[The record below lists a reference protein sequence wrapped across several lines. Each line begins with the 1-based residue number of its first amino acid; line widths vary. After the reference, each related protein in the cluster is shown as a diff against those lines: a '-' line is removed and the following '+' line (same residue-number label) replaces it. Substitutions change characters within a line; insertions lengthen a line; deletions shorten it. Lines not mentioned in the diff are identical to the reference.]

1 MMIGNHAIPVI
12 VDAYLKG
19 IKNFDVDLAYRACKE
34 SSMVNSRELD
44 AYKKIGYV
52 PVGIKTRIGLYQ
64 NLRICL

>member
-19 IKNFDVDLAYRACKE
+19 IKNFDVDLAYRCKE

-52 PVGIKTRIGLYQ
+52 PVGIKRELVNQ

>member
-1 MMIGNHAIPVI
+1 MLTWRIG
-12 VDAYLKG
+12 
-19 IKNFDVDLAYRACKE
+19 CKE

-64 NLRICL
+64 NQNMPMMIGV

>member
-12 VDAYLKG
+12 DAYLKG

-44 AYKKIGYV
+44 AYKKIGV
-52 PVGIKTRIGLYQ
+52 CSCRDQ
-64 NLRICL
+64 NENWSVSKNRICL